1 MKKLFVLPALALG
14 LLVGT
19 QNVLANETST
29 SNMIVKVEQD
39 KYIDLAVENLPQAVL
54 DAIVRDFKGATI
66 SAAAATKDASEFKLE
81 LSQEDGESVE
91 VYYDADGNLIKKG
104 DE

>member
-39 KYIDLAVENLPQAVL
+39 KYIDLAVENLPQEVL

-66 SAAAATKDASEFKLE
+66 SAAAATPMFPKTPFTASGIPVFTRP
-81 LSQEDGESVE
+81 STTIAMPTG
-91 VYYDADGNLIKKG
+91 
-104 DE
+104 